1 MKQIKYHELFWERKH
16 LVVNM
21 YMGDIYID
29 DQLSA
34 CSRTAV
40 HVKAISA
47 TASNLPHMYIEQSI
61 QSLDKV

>member
-1 MKQIKYHELFWERKH
+1 MKQIKYHELFWERRH
-16 LVVNM
+16 PVVNM
-21 YMGDIYID
+21 YIYGRYID
-29 DQLSA
+29 DQLST

-47 TASNLPHMYIEQSI
+47 TVSNLPHMYIEQSI